1 MLDRPASLRGV
12 ELAPELAHTHPPAHA
27 CARASFCRG
36 VGGVGV
42 LYSKT
47 LLSVNST
54 AAARVALTWL
64 SGVCEC
70 RVPRFV
76 EKAAFRF
83 LCMVAQLSQIPYG
96 VPKSQISGQSGT
108 VPQTAGRAARPRGL
122 TGTTQLTVS
131 HPRLKP
137 ADSARG
143 CDVRPSPMGPTS
155 QFDYVFA
162 RTSRSTSCAIALRSP
177 SSDKR

>member
-83 LCMVAQLSQIPYG
+83 LCIWWPNY
-96 VPKSQISGQSGT
+96 PKSHT
-108 VPQTAGRAARPRGL
+108 VYPKAKYPANPAQFHRPRAAPR
-122 TGTTQLTVS
+122 
-131 HPRLKP
+131 
-137 ADSARG
+137 AR
-143 CDVRPSPMGPTS
+143 
-155 QFDYVFA
+155 A
-162 RTSRSTSCAIALRSP
+162 A
-177 SSDKR
+177 